1 MYNLKIMDIFAN
13 PKNTGIVRNADG
25 VGECKNTES
34 GEIVKFYIKVEEN
47 KVVLCKYK
55 AFGNALLIA
64 TGSIVTEMITN
75 KTIKQIEEIS
85 AVDILRQLDKIPAN
99 KEYCAVMCEVAIKN
113 MIIDYN
119 KKQEKLARELEKEQ
133 ELLKNKNK

>member
-34 GEIVKFYIKVEEN
+34 GEIIKFYIKLEDK
-47 KVVLCKYK
+47 KVKECKYK
-55 AFGNALLIA
+55 AFGSALLIA
-64 TGSIVTEMITN
+64 TGSIVTEMLIG
-75 KTIKQIEEIS
+75 KTMEEVASVS

-99 KEYCAVMCEVAIKN
+99 KEYTAVMCEVAIKN
-113 MIIDYN
+113 LIVDYT
-119 KKQEKLARELEKEQ
+119 KKQEKLLKALEQ
-133 ELLKNKNK
+133 EKQEKSKK